1 VPIPQTTLHF
11 YEDPALFL
19 EDAADFLAT
28 DPVIGSVIAT
38 VTRRAASG
46 ADGSTGPYAWW
57 LLVREGSTSSRAI
70 VSAGMRTAPFEPYP
84 TFVMPM
90 PDSSAV
96 ELARV
101 LHERGELLGGS
112 NGALPAAL
120 VIAEETARLTGG
132 RAEVN
137 QHTRLFECTEV
148 TVPEPGEGW
157 HLRPARPEDAELCL
171 GWYTRF
177 GAEADEQA
185 GREAGT
191 GHTEHFTLEE
201 TRQRIDEEVIWLLE
215 DAGGEVV
222 HLTAVSTPAY
232 GVSRVGPV
240 FTPGEH
246 RGHGY
251 ASYAVAEL
259 TRRRLAEGV
268 RMCLFTDQANPTSN
282 KIYEAIGYQRVVDM
296 ANLHVHAPRT

>member
-1 VPIPQTTLHF
+1 MPTQPRLDF
-11 YEDPALFL
+11 YDDPTAFL
-19 EDAADFLAT
+19 RDAGDYLAS

-38 VTRRAASG
+38 VTQRAASWG
-46 ADGSTGPYAWW
+46 AEATGPYAWW
-57 LLVREGSTSSRAI
+57 LLVREGERI

-90 PDSSAV
+90 PEDAARALAQAV
-96 ELARV
+96 
-101 LHERGELLGGS
+101 HERGEHLGGS
-112 NGALPAAL
+112 NGALPAAQ

-132 RAEVN
+132 SAEVN
-137 QHTRLFECTEV
+137 QHTRLFECHEV

-157 HLRPARPEDAELCL
+157 RLRPARPEDAGLCL
-171 GWYTRF
+171 EWYTRF

-191 GHTEHFTLEE
+191 GHAEHHSLEDI
-201 TRQRIDEEVIWLLE
+201 RLRIEDGVIWLLE
-215 DAGGEVV
+215 DPTGEVV
-222 HLTAVSTPAY
+222 HLTGVSVPAY

-240 FTPGEH
+240 FTPRGH

-259 TRRRLAEGV
+259 TRRGLASGT

-282 KIYEAIGYQRVVDM
+282 KIYEALGYERVVDM
-296 ANLHVHAPRT
+296 ANLRVHPHP

>member
-1 VPIPQTTLHF
+1 MDRLSDRLSLEFHD
-11 YEDPALFL
+11 DPARFL
-19 EDAADFLAT
+19 DEAGAFLAT

-38 VTRRAASG
+38 VTRQAVTQGRDPAV
-46 ADGSTGPYAWW
+46 PFAWW
-57 LLVREGSTSSRAI
+57 VLVRAGTEI

-90 PDSSAV
+90 PDEVAV
-96 ELARV
+96 DLARA
-101 LHERGELLGGS
+101 LHARGELLGGS
-112 NGALPAAL
+112 NGALPAAQ

-132 RAEVN
+132 RAVVN

-157 HLRPARPEDAELCL
+157 VLRPARPEDAELCL
-171 GWYTRF
+171 DWYTRF

-191 GHTEHFTLEE
+191 GHTEHFSLED
-201 TRQRIDEEVIWLLE
+201 TRRRIEDGVIWLVE
-215 DAGGEVV
+215 DASGRVV
-222 HLTAVSTPAY
+222 HLTAVGTPAY

-240 FTPGEH
+240 YTPPEH
-246 RGHGY
+246 RGLGL
-251 ASYAVAEL
+251 ASYAVGEL
-259 TRRRLAEGV
+259 TRRQLAEGV

-282 KIYEAIGYQRVVDM
+282 KIYEALGYERVVDM
-296 ANLHVHAPRT
+296 ANLHVLSPRT

>member
-1 VPIPQTTLHF
+1 VPTSEIDLEF
-11 YEDPALFL
+11 YDDPALFL
-19 EDAADFLAT
+19 EVAGDLLAT

-38 VTRRAASG
+38 VTRQAAAG
-46 ADGSTGPYAWW
+46 GGTGPYAWW
-57 LLVREGSTSSRAI
+57 LVVREGGAI

-90 PDSSAV
+90 PESAALD
-96 ELARV
+96 LARA
-101 LHERGELLGGS
+101 LHGRGEPLGGS
-112 NGALPAAL
+112 NGALPAAS

-148 TVPEPGEGW
+148 TVPEPDPRW
-157 HLRPARPEDAELCL
+157 RLRAAEQPDAELSL
-171 GWYTRF
+171 HWYTRF

-185 GREAGT
+185 GREAGS
-191 GHTEHFTLEE
+191 GHTEHFSLEE
-201 TRQRIDEEVIWLLE
+201 IRRKIEDRVIWLVE
-215 DAGGEVV
+215 DPTGEVV
-222 HLTAVSTPAY
+222 HLTGVSTPAY

-240 FTPGEH
+240 YTPPAH
-246 RGHGY
+246 RGHGL

-259 TRRRLAEGV
+259 TRRGLAEGI

-282 KIYEAIGYQRVVDM
+282 KIYEALGYERVVDM
-296 ANLHVHAPRT
+296 TNLLVHAPAPQ

>member
-1 VPIPQTTLHF
+1 MPTGTRLDF
-11 YEDPALFL
+11 YDDPTAFL
-19 EDAADFLAT
+19 RDAGDHLAT

-38 VTRRAASG
+38 VTQRAATWG
-46 ADGSTGPYAWW
+46 EEATGPYAWW
-57 LLVREGSTSSRAI
+57 LLVREDERI

-90 PDSSAV
+90 PEDAART
-96 ELARV
+96 LAQTV
-101 LHERGELLGGS
+101 HERGEHLGGS
-112 NGALPAAL
+112 NGALPAAQ

-137 QHTRLFECTEV
+137 QHTRLFECHEV
-148 TVPEPGEGW
+148 RVPEPGEGW
-157 HLRPARPEDAELCL
+157 RLRAARPEDAALCL
-171 GWYTRF
+171 EWYTRF

-191 GHTEHFTLEE
+191 GHTEHHSLEDIGL
-201 TRQRIDEEVIWLLE
+201 RIEDEVIWLLE
-215 DAGGEVV
+215 DPVGEVV
-222 HLTAVSTPAY
+222 HLTGVSTPAY

-240 FTPGEH
+240 FTPGRH

-251 ASYAVAEL
+251 ASYAVGEL
-259 TRRRLAEGV
+259 TRRGLAEGI

-282 KIYEAIGYQRVVDM
+282 KIYEALGYERVVDM
-296 ANLHVHAPRT
+296 ANLLVHEPAP

>member
-1 VPIPQTTLHF
+1 MRTPEISLEF
-11 YEDPALFL
+11 YDDPARFL
-19 EDAADFLAT
+19 EDAGDFLAT

-38 VTRRAASG
+38 VTRRAATRG
-46 ADGSTGPYAWW
+46 DDATGPFAWW
-57 LLVREGSTSSRAI
+57 VLVREDSSHGGAV

-90 PDSSAV
+90 PDEAAL

-101 LHERGELLGGS
+101 VHQRGELLGGS
-112 NGALPAAL
+112 NGALPAAQ

-132 RAEVN
+132 HAVVN

-148 TVPEPGEGW
+148 TVPEPGPGW
-157 HLRPARPEDAELCL
+157 RLRAAEPQDAPLCL
-171 GWYTRF
+171 EWYTRF
-177 GAEADEQA
+177 GLEADEQA
-185 GREAGT
+185 GREPGT
-191 GHTEHFTLEE
+191 GHTEHFTLADTHHRIEE
-201 TRQRIDEEVIWLLE
+201 QVIWLLE
-215 DAGGEVV
+215 DASGEVV

-240 FTPGEH
+240 FTPRAH

-259 TRRRLAEGV
+259 TRRRLAEGT

-282 KIYEAIGYQRVVDM
+282 TIYEALGSERVVDM
-296 ANLHVHAPRT
+296 ANLHVHPADA

>member
-1 VPIPQTTLHF
+1 VATLDF
-11 YEDPALFL
+11 YDDPARFL
-19 EDAADFLAT
+19 EDAGDFLAT

-38 VTRRAASG
+38 VTRQAVAQGHLS
-46 ADGSTGPYAWW
+46 APFAWW
-57 LLVREGSTSSRAI
+57 LVVRAGSEI

-90 PDSSAV
+90 PEAAAV
-96 ELARV
+96 DLAAN
-101 LHERGELLGGS
+101 LHARGEFLGGS
-112 NGALPAAL
+112 NGALPAAQ

-132 RAEVN
+132 RAVVN

-157 HLRPARPEDAELCL
+157 RLRTARPEEAQLCL
-171 GWYTRF
+171 DWYTRF

-191 GHTEHFTLEE
+191 GHTEHHTLDDI
-201 TRQRIDEEVIWLLE
+201 QLRIEDGVIWLLE
-215 DAGGEVV
+215 DASGHVV

-240 FTPGEH
+240 YTPPEH
-246 RGHGY
+246 RGHGL
-251 ASYAVAEL
+251 ASYAVGEL
-259 TRRRLAEGV
+259 TRRGLDDGI

-282 KIYEAIGYQRVVDM
+282 KIYEALGYERVVDM
-296 ANLHVHAPRT
+296 ANLHVRPAGS

>member
-1 VPIPQTTLHF
+1 MPTAHTLDF
-11 YEDPALFL
+11 YDDPARFL
-19 EDAADFLAT
+19 DDAGDFLAT

-38 VTRRAASG
+38 VSRRAASWG
-46 ADGSTGPYAWW
+46 GDATGPYAWW
-57 LLVREGSTSSRAI
+57 VLVREGGAI

-90 PDSSAV
+90 PDDAARD
-96 ELARV
+96 LARV

-112 NGALPAAL
+112 NGALPAAR
-120 VIAEETARLTGG
+120 VIAEETARLIGG

-137 QHTRLFECTEV
+137 QHTRLFECTAV
-148 TVPEPGEGW
+148 TVPTPGEGW
-157 HLRPARPEDAELCL
+157 VLRAARPEDAGLCL
-171 GWYTRF
+171 DWYTRF

-185 GREAGT
+185 GRPAGT
-191 GHTEHFTLEE
+191 GHAEHHTLDDIE
-201 TRQRIDEEVIWLLE
+201 RRIQDGVIWLVE
-215 DAGGEVV
+215 HEGSVV
-222 HLTAVSTPAY
+222 HLTGVSTPAY

-240 FTPGEH
+240 YTPREH

-259 TRRRLAEGV
+259 TRRGLEQGT

-282 KIYEAIGYQRVVDM
+282 KIYEAIGYERVVDM
-296 ANLHVHAPRT
+296 ANLHVLPAGS

>member
-1 VPIPQTTLHF
+1 VPTSSIRLDF
-11 YEDPALFL
+11 YDDPARFL
-19 EDAADFLAT
+19 EDAGDFLAT

-38 VTRRAASG
+38 VTRRAASWG
-46 ADGSTGPYAWW
+46 DEATGPYAWW
-57 LLVREGSTSSRAI
+57 VLVRDGSRI

-90 PDSSAV
+90 PDGT
-96 ELARV
+96 AREIAQV
-101 LHERGELLGGS
+101 LHDRGELLGGS
-112 NGALPAAL
+112 NGALPAAQ

-157 HLRPARPEDAELCL
+157 SLRPARPEDAELCL
-171 GWYTRF
+171 DWYERF

-185 GREAGT
+185 GRAAGT
-191 GHTEHFTLEE
+191 GHTEHFTLED
-201 TRQRIDEEVIWLLE
+201 TRRRIEDQVIWLVE
-215 DAGGEVV
+215 DGSGGIV
-222 HLTAVSTPAY
+222 HLTGVSTPAY

-240 FTPGEH
+240 YTPREH
-246 RGHGY
+246 RGRGY

-259 TRRRLAEGV
+259 TRRGLGDGI

-282 KIYEAIGYQRVVDM
+282 KIYEALGYERVVDM
-296 ANLHVHAPRT
+296 ANLHVHAPAS